1 MKRYTKIIL
10 AISGLILVYFL
21 NQLPERVVDSK
32 GRALTTTEGVEIQ
45 EEHEDHDGHESSSSS
60 LSLDDSL
67 KVATLRHKLEETN
80 KSAVKT
86 LLADSIA
93 EIFGKNYFVDSAAY
107 YYSQIVTYSPSLGG
121 YELAGNGYYSLYRIT
136 REDALAEKSMEYY
149 NTILEKDSLR
159 NDLLAKVGFIK
170 AINGKGPPMEGI
182 AMVKRA
188 LKNDPQS
195 VEALLRFGELF
206 QIRGSN
212 DEAVGQFKKAVEY
225 NPENLDARIY
235 LVEALRVSK
244 KDDECIT
251 HLYKIKEL
259 NKGQDKFITDYV
271 DRSLKE
277 LL

>member
-1 MKRYTKIIL
+1 MKKYTKIIL
-10 AISGLILVYFL
+10 VISGLILVYFL

-32 GRALTTTEGVEIQ
+32 GRALTTTEGSKTQ
-45 EEHEDHDGHESSSSS
+45 EEHDDHDGHESSSS
-60 LSLDDSL
+60 LSLEDSI
-67 KVATLRHKLEETN
+67 KVATLRTQLEETN
-80 KSAVKT
+80 TSAVKT

-107 YYSQIVTYSPSLGG
+107 YYDQIVTYSPALGG

-136 REDALAEKSMEYY
+136 REDALAEKSMSYY
-149 NTILEKDSLR
+149 NSILQEDSSR
-159 NDLLAKVGFIK
+159 NDLLSKVGFLK
-170 AINGKGPPMEGI
+170 AINGKTPPMEGI
-182 AMVKRA
+182 ALVKKA
-188 LKNDPQS
+188 LENDPQNAE
-195 VEALLRFGELF
+195 VLLRYGELF

-212 DEAVGQFKKAVEY
+212 DEALIQFRKAVEY

-244 KDDECIT
+244 KDDECIA
-251 HLYKIKEL
+251 HLNKIKEL
-259 NKGQDKFITDYV
+259 NKGQDKFIQDYV